1 VTAVPHAPRLVPYP
15 NTETWFLGVEPLAEG
30 DCDYCPDPAT
40 VVVGGKAFTCPRHAG
55 VAVAADA
62 EEHGYGH
69 VIDIEATV
77 EPLAPFP
84 LHEWVEVR

>member
-1 VTAVPHAPRLVPYP
+1 VPYP

-30 DCDYCPDPAT
+30 DCDYCPDPAS
-40 VVVGGKAFTCPRHAG
+40 VVVDGEAFTCPRHAEFA
-55 VAVAADA
+55 VAVAA

-77 EPLAPFP
+77 EPLGPFSP
-84 LHEWVEVR
+84 REWVEVPS